1 MIGFNDMKKITL
13 IGHCIFLIIYNWI
26 ILITIKSDTMYFK
39 GVIPVEGIGR
49 YAVTFILLLFIFYL
63 YINQFYLNVYRF
75 HIKEKSIIKI
85 YFNSP
90 LFVIWMLM
98 NLYLLSIERLMYYVS
113 NFKYFIFVYI
123 ILCGLLI
130 CFQKLLLIKLEKGKI
145 K

>member
-1 MIGFNDMKKITL
+1 MKKTTM

-49 YAVTFILLLFIFYL
+49 YVVTFILLLFIFYL
-63 YINQFYLNVYRF
+63 YINQFYLSVYRLY
-75 HIKEKSIIKI
+75 IQEKSIIKI

-90 LFVIWMLM
+90 LFFIWMLM
-98 NLYLLSIERLMYYVS
+98 NLYILSIERLMYYIS
-113 NFKYFIFVYI
+113 NFKYFIFLYV
-123 ILCGLLI
+123 ILCCLLI
-130 CFQKLLLIKLEKGKI
+130 YFQNLLFIKLEKEKT